1 MFCFL
6 LNNHCYCYCVLVT
19 SVKICEWDQV
29 ETELKNVP
37 INILKSQ
44 DKYMFLNTIKHLV
57 SLLYEKWIFY
67 SQHTVCWTFLASES
81 GMFLV
86 ILAQFDYAHSK
97 IFNCD
102 NLSGLDHEFSHPL
115 KVWFQVN
122 LRLHQWL
129 PVTPDYSVSV
139 ISPVFLKRR
148 CTRCTN
154 DCPSKV

>member
-115 KVWFQVN
+115 KSLVSGEFKITSMTACYS
-122 LRLHQWL
+122 RLLSICDISCLLEKKMHKMHKWL
-129 PVTPDYSVSV
+129 
-139 ISPVFLKRR
+139 
-148 CTRCTN
+148 
-154 DCPSKV
+154 SK